1 MTPMP
6 LRLRLPSRGWSAF
19 ELPVLPFLCPRLSQ
33 PWPSEVKLVKR
44 GHSSIAVQHCDD
56 SLRETSS
63 AHIAGGL
70 AQNSPPS
77 AHPADD
83 HIDLPPASEKQS
95 PGDKGPST
103 VNNNSSKTSPQNRKL
118 DAHTPSRE
126 CTTNPGDGDV
136 LNDYNRSPSTSPKKK
151 KVNPHRY
158 GYNGSCRTIQD
169 WRHGFGT
176 YRMKPDTQLD
186 PGLRRRILARQKLTD
201 DHPKLEKISND
212 PHQALRYFG
221 HIFNRH
227 VHQSLVSHK
236 KVHQLRD
243 PHHTNAVPKQAQE
256 ALTIHRVL
264 AILRNK
270 WSHPRD
276 KERPLEDKLDRSMIE
291 LLVNEK
297 DAKAVQDTWLKLP
310 VERQAV
316 LWPLLICSTLQSC
329 PQKTLKV
336 LSGTYT
342 APYPSPRVVGNVLSY
357 IIWHFLDG
365 RKDPDPTLGDILHK
379 SIIKM
384 LMLGPSDYVYLPQDS
399 LWLLLKHCQRP
410 DLLYRSLTEIN
421 SPMSADTLMHFAS
434 RIAKSG
440 PLYQDDAFEILR
452 RIGDLGADFK
462 TPQMESVCATILM
475 NSHKNS
481 RRDFSEKLAYMLQC
495 GLQPN
500 IIHYNILLLKTL
512 RSGDYERG
520 WEIFNT
526 MKKDGPDPDV
536 YTHSIV
542 LHDAKTRLDQAAIQ
556 SVMRSVRENNIRN
569 SYIVADAL
577 HSLLL
582 LDQNAKHREEVQ
594 SNREGWVL
602 GTNGTFS
609 SDRTDVNR
617 KVTFQKLLPLYC
629 EYFHLEPLF
638 HLLPGFEQRLP
649 RFQQS
654 QTPNPSP
661 IDTQLDALDQKVL
674 VDPTPEVLVIMIT
687 ALLKNY
693 PDPNTPKW
701 FYERFSNL
709 MQAGDPMLKK
719 IAEKRENAID
729 LRHIYNLIILAL
741 GRYVTNIPAILKI
754 IGQMT
759 TSGKKGDISTVQNAG
774 QNKSIRI
781 PKPDAYTWNILIKVF
796 LRHGQT
802 RAAEKVLSMM
812 RDRGLEPSMVS
823 WNTLLFGYARMQNIP
838 MVTNTIARQQAGGY
852 RPDEITIGALKKV
865 VDHRALRE
873 ALAQQ
878 ENQDMEERAASLA
891 ETMDTVE
898 VSEVQQS
905 EEEFVIGDMEA
916 LSEDDI
922 KYV

>member
-1 MTPMP
+1 MP

-33 PWPSEVKLVKR
+33 PWPSGVKLGKR
-44 GHSSIAVQHCDD
+44 GHSSAAIQHHDNT
-56 SLRETSS
+56 LRETSS
-63 AHIAGGL
+63 DHLVGSPV
-70 AQNSPPS
+70 QNLLPRV
-77 AHPADD
+77 HPADG
-83 HIDLPPASEKQS
+83 HIDLPTESKKQI
-95 PGDKGPST
+95 PGDGALFT
-103 VNNNSSKTSPQNRKL
+103 INNNSSKRSLQSRKL
-118 DAHTPSRE
+118 NGHTQSRE
-126 CTTNPGDGDV
+126 RTTNPEDGNV
-136 LNDYNRSPSTSPKKK
+136 SSDYGRSSSTSPRKK
-151 KVNPHRY
+151 KVHPHRR
-158 GYNGSCRTIQD
+158 GYNDSRRKIQD
-169 WRHGFGT
+169 WKHGFGT

-186 PGLRRRILARQKLTD
+186 PGLRRRILARQRLTD
-201 DHPKLEKISND
+201 DHAKLEKIPND

-221 HIFNRH
+221 HIFNKH
-227 VHQSLVSHK
+227 VQQSLASPEK
-236 KVHQLRD
+236 LHQLRD
-243 PHHTNAVPKQAQE
+243 PHDTHAIPKQTQE

-264 AILRNK
+264 AILRDE
-270 WSHPRD
+270 WSGSKD
-276 KERPLEDKLDRSMIE
+276 KERPLENEIDKRMIK
-291 LLVNEK
+291 LLVSET
-297 DAKAVQDTWLKLP
+297 DAKAVHNTWLKLP

-316 LWPLLICSTLQSC
+316 LWPLLICSTLLSC

-342 APYPSPRVVGNVLSY
+342 APYPSHRVVGNVLSY

-365 RKDPDPTLGDILHK
+365 RKDPDPILGDILHK
-379 SIIKM
+379 SIVKM
-384 LMLGPSDYVYLPQDS
+384 LMLGPPDYVYLPQDS

-421 SPMSADTLMHFAS
+421 NPMSADTLMHFAS

-481 RRDFSEKLAYMLQC
+481 SRDFSEKFAYMLQC

-500 IIHYNILLLKTL
+500 IIHYNVLLLKTL

-520 WEIFNT
+520 WEIFNM

-542 LHDAKTRLDQAAIQ
+542 LHDAKSRLDQAAIQ
-556 SVMRSVRENNIRN
+556 SVMRSVRENNIKT
-569 SYIVADAL
+569 SYIVTDAL

-582 LDQNAKHREEVQ
+582 LDQHAKHREEVQ

-609 SDRTDVNR
+609 SGRTGVNR
-617 KVTFQKLLPLYC
+617 KVTFQKMLPLYC
-629 EYFHLEPLF
+629 EHFHLEPLF
-638 HLLPGFEQRLP
+638 HLLPGFKQRLQ

-654 QTPNPSP
+654 QTPTLSP
-661 IDTQLDALDQKVL
+661 IDSQFDVLNQKVL

-693 PDPNTPKW
+693 PDPDTPKW
-701 FYERFSNL
+701 FYERLSNL
-709 MQAGDPMLKK
+709 MQVGDPMLKM

-759 TSGKKGDISTVQNAG
+759 TSGKKGDVSAAQNAN
-774 QNKSIRI
+774 QNQPIRI

-852 RPDEITIGALKKV
+852 NPDEITIGALKKV
-865 VDHRALRE
+865 VDHRSLRE

-878 ENQDMEERAASLA
+878 EIQDMEERASSLRD
-891 ETMDTVE
+891 TIGTVE
-898 VSEVQQS
+898 DSEVQQS
-905 EEEFVIGDMEA
+905 EEEFVIGDLEA
-916 LSEDDI
+916 VSENDF